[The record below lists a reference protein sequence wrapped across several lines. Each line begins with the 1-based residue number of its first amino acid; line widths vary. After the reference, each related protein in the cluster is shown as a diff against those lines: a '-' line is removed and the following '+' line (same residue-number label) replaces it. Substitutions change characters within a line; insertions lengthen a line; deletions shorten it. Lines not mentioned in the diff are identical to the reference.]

1 MTYILLESNVSVYVL
16 FNSLLVSSFRLT
28 SYVQINKCPIV
39 PCLSLIIYCFAMHE
53 LLSSFANSIYI
64 YIYIFTW
71 CKNINNC
78 IVPVTISKAK
88 LSLSS
93 EIITILRCGA
103 KEKMLSRETIS
114 LLFSKRYYFNLYN
127 IWFVGDA

>member
-39 PCLSLIIYCFAMHE
+39 PCLSLITYCFAMHE

-64 YIYIFTW
+64 YIFTRKIKR
-71 CKNINNC
+71 C
-78 IVPVTISKAK
+78 
-88 LSLSS
+88 LF
-93 EIITILRCGA
+93 ITG
-103 KEKMLSRETIS
+103 KKHDN
-114 LLFSKRYYFNLYN
+114 YFTANV
-127 IWFVGDA
+127 I

>member
-64 YIYIFTW
+64 YTYLLG
-71 CKNINNC
+71 
-78 IVPVTISKAK
+78 K
-88 LSLSS
+88 LND
-93 EIITILRCGA
+93 A
-103 KEKMLSRETIS
+103 YLSRVKSMITIS
-114 LLFSKRYYFNLYN
+114 LQTLSRY
-127 IWFVGDA
+127 